1 MKYPLVIGKDAKFN
15 EAGQLIKAPTSL
27 KVFMSSF
34 DRDMLETIKF
44 EGETWNI
51 LSCGFDKGDEAGARL
66 VQREMVKRWVR
77 TRAWS
82 GSRSLASKF

>member
-1 MKYPLVIGKDAKFN
+1 MKYPLVIGKNAKFN
-15 EAGQLIKAPTSL
+15 EAGQLIKAPDTV

-34 DRDMLETIKF
+34 DRDMRETIKF

-77 TRAWS
+77 TRAWN
-82 GSRSLASKF
+82 GSRSVTAKF